1 MFRSRR
7 KHAALEASLRA
18 NRAEPR
24 PEFVAAIV
32 DRVGVRLRNG
42 APGRSGS
49 RSPVVSPLHCSSLS
63 RRSAAS
69 AMQLRARRAQSDP
82 SARAPAPSMPART
95 VAESAAKPVR
105 GQDHDLPSHQVREQP
120 DGDDHHQRQRFA
132 GAPAAWGHDRAV
144 PGRRYCWTGVH
155 GGGGRGTAVS
165 WATQSLPFTGFTIAF
180 AFFAAFALIS
190 GGAAHAPL
198 GAREVGN
205 PKASPNDGRLGRPS
219 SFRAALAAYAEVG
232 RHDW

>member
-32 DRVGVRLRNG
+32 DASGRA
-42 APGRSGS
+42 APQRRAGS
-49 RSPVVSPLHCSSLS
+49 FQVAFAGGLPPHCSWLS

-69 AMQLRARRAQSDP
+69 AMQLQARRAQSARCVKRVT
-82 SARAPAPSMPART
+82 SAGKPRT
-95 VAESAAKPVR
+95 VRGSAAKPVEGR
-105 GQDHDLPSHQVREQP
+105 ITICHHVPEQP

-144 PGRRYCWTGVH
+144 PGRRCCGQSSRRVAAAVP
-155 GGGGRGTAVS
+155 AVS
-165 WATQSLPFTGFTIAF
+165 WASPRRCR
-180 AFFAAFALIS
+180 S
-190 GGAAHAPL
+190 P
-198 GAREVGN
+198 
-205 PKASPNDGRLGRPS
+205 ASRSPS
-219 SFRAALAAYAEVG
+219 RSSQHSR
-232 RHDW
+232 